1 MLKRYIIYYM
11 KYIIRFLFLASL
23 VFVLASCESTD
34 SAAVEETPAA
44 PQVQEKQEI
53 KEDSEYSKAISKLS
67 GETVS
72 INAYEADLA
81 AIQAE
86 IEELDKIMKAR
97 DFQKWQKHIE
107 QESIDYW
114 KNPSHL
120 AKASS
125 LLPQKNEKV
134 KNLFDY
140 FNKVFI
146 PARVDHKV
154 EHIRYIDSASVKAVE
169 VKEDAEVV
177 FYTFV
182 KQKDKW
188 LVRLPTL
195 D

>member
-23 VFVLASCESTD
+23 VFVLASCKSTD

-146 PARVDHKV
+146 PARVDHKG

>member
-1 MLKRYIIYYM
+1 MKNIIN
-11 KYIIRFLFLASL
+11 IFLLLASVILFL
-23 VFVLASCESTD
+23 VSCESTD
-34 SAAVEETPAA
+34 SASSEPQPVTEQVVQVKEEKKSSGDNAEYNKAV
-44 PQVQEKQEI
+44 
-53 KEDSEYSKAISKLS
+53 SKLS
-67 GETVS
+67 GETIS

-86 IEELDKIMKAR
+86 IEELDSIMKAR

-107 QESIDYW
+107 PASIDYW

-154 EHIRYIDSASVKAVE
+154 EHIRYISSTSVKAVQ
-169 VKEDAEVV
+169 VKEDESEVV
-177 FYTFV
+177 YYNFV
-182 KQKDKW
+182 KEKDKW
-188 LVRLPTL
+188 MVQLPPL